1 MVIICAKKSTM
12 FIWIETVT
20 WDHDFN
26 LNRKYVY
33 GCVQQPVYTSTYP
46 PKIILVQQQ
55 K

>member
-1 MVIICAKKSTM
+1 MVIIYAKKSTM
-12 FIWIETVT
+12 FNWIETVT

-33 GCVQQPVYTSTYP
+33 GCVQQPVYISTYP